1 MPLPH
6 ICVPVP
12 KQKLRNIIA
21 AVSELTIG
29 GCSAKRNI
37 MMGEM
42 VWLNIL

>member
-6 ICVPVP
+6 ICVPER
-12 KQKLRNIIA
+12 KQQIRNFIA

>member
-6 ICVPVP
+6 IHVPVRE
-12 KQKLRNIIA
+12 QKIRNGIFCSGRIN
-21 AVSELTIG
+21 IG
-29 GCSAKRNI
+29 TCSDKRNI